1 MIKISSRIFFAVLF
15 VGLINT
21 SFANEELDAL
31 LGGLVYDPTK
41 TYAAKSAVMISV
53 SDGEIYT
60 SKITVPAAAD
70 GSNGPNGANAATYW
84 GDSTLTTNQFKAD
97 NPKFLD
103 ELPTDIDTTE
113 LSKQVGSL
121 TNPSS
126 SLVTL
131 TGISTR
137 GTISKDKAM
146 TGGILI
152 EGTANKKVV
161 FMAKGYSMF
170 VSDNVQ
176 NYADDLVMQI
186 LSFNSSTSSWDDQ
199 GTFDDWGSVSKSTTT
214 SGATVENV
222 STIDPSINPE
232 ITLLQGAKE
241 AGVVLTL
248 PAGYHAA
255 IVTSKSSSLQE
266 GIVEAYEVKGS
277 IDDSLSALTGIS
289 TRGPISKDKAMT
301 GGILIEGTANK
312 KVVFMAKGYSMFVSD
327 NVQNYADDLVMQIL
341 SFNSST
347 SSWDD
352 QGTFD
357 DWGSVSTSATT
368 SGATVENVSTID
380 SAKNPEITLLQGA
393 KEAGVV
399 LTLPPGYHAA
409 IVTSKS
415 SSIQEGIVEA
425 YEVK

>member
-1 MIKISSRIFFAVLF
+1 
-15 VGLINT
+15 
-21 SFANEELDAL
+21 
-31 LGGLVYDPTK
+31 
-41 TYAAKSAVMISV
+41 
-53 SDGEIYT
+53 
-60 SKITVPAAAD
+60 
-70 GSNGPNGANAATYW
+70 
-84 GDSTLTTNQFKAD
+84 
-97 NPKFLD
+97 
-103 ELPTDIDTTE
+103 
-113 LSKQVGSL
+113 
-121 TNPSS
+121 
-126 SLVTL
+126 
-131 TGISTR
+131 
-137 GTISKDKAM
+137 
-146 TGGILI
+146 
-152 EGTANKKVV
+152 
-161 FMAKGYSMF
+161 MF

-186 LSFNSSTSSWDDQ
+186 LSYNSSTSSWDDQ
-199 GTFDDWGSVSKSTTT
+199 GTFDDWGSVQTSTTT

-222 STIDPSINPE
+222 STIDSSKNPE

-277 IDDSLSALTGIS
+277 SDDSVSALTGIS
-289 TRGPISKDKAMT
+289 TRGSISKDKAMT
-301 GGILIEGTANK
+301 GGILIEGTENK
-312 KVVFMAKGYSMFVSD
+312 KAVFMAKGYSMFVSD

-341 SFNSST
+341 SYNSST

-357 DWGSVSTSATT
+357 DWASVSTSTTT
-368 SGATVENVSTID
+368 SGATIENVSTID
-380 SAKNPEITLLQGA
+380 SSNNPEITLLQGA

>member
-1 MIKISSRIFFAVLF
+1 MIMKSLQAITTIHLFAIVTVF
-15 VGLINT
+15 GNT
-21 SFANEELDAL
+21 AFND
-31 LGGLVYDPTK
+31 LVYDSSKSYEIDDAVIISTTNPTLYTAKIAVPAGDNSPPNTTYWLTAEEKSTQLESTYSETTK
-41 TYAAKSAVMISV
+41 TVPSTDNINTE
-53 SDGEIYT
+53 EITGLGNPPNLT
-60 SKITVPAAAD
+60 ST
-70 GSNGPNGANAATYW
+70 W
-84 GDSTLTTNQFKAD
+84 STR
-97 NPKFLD
+97 
-103 ELPTDIDTTE
+103 
-113 LSKQVGSL
+113 
-121 TNPSS
+121 
-126 SLVTL
+126 L

-152 EGTANKKVV
+152 EGTENKKVV

-186 LSFNSSTSSWDDQ
+186 LSYNSSTSSWDDQ
-199 GTFDDWGSVSKSTTT
+199 GTFDDWGSVQTSTTT

-222 STIDPSINPE
+222 STIDSSKNPE

-277 IDDSLSALTGIS
+277 SDDSVSALTGIS
-289 TRGPISKDKAMT
+289 TRGSISKDKAMT
-301 GGILIEGTANK
+301 GGILIEGTENK
-312 KVVFMAKGYSMFVSD
+312 KAVFMAKGYSMFVSD

-341 SFNSST
+341 SYNSST

-357 DWGSVSTSATT
+357 DWGSVSTSTTT
-368 SGATVENVSTID
+368 SGATIENVSTID
-380 SAKNPEITLLQGA
+380 SSNNPEITLLQGA